1 MRTLALSVVSILALV
16 SVCSNTTFGFFF
28 FNFNILDSLSVFVY
42 VGGDV

>member
-16 SVCSNTTFGFFF
+16 SVCSNTTFGVFK
-28 FNFNILDSLSVFVY
+28 NFNILDSLSVFVY